1 MRNLKRALSL
11 ALASVMLM
19 GMMVVGSS
27 AASYPDVDD
36 QDHVEAI
43 EVLSAV
49 GVIVGDNGNFR
60 PDDSV
65 SRNEMAVIMAKL
77 ILGTYEA
84 DSYVGSHPF
93 TDVPSWADRYV
104 AACYNSGII
113 AGRSETTYD
122 GNSTVT
128 AVEAAAMMLRALGY
142 EDLSK
147 GAAQW
152 DQPVAAKAN
161 EINLFAGL
169 NGAGNAPMNRNSVA
183 KLSLNTIQATMV
195 TTVRNGQDITL
206 PDGTVIAGTRSY
218 NLRTEKFGWVDAID
232 DEGVTN
238 NGDHYGY
245 LQLGEYLYK
254 GDLEKAAGD
263 PDSQGRPVDYK
274 WVYDTEDV
282 CDVLKDAKHTLKN
295 NYTGKDLYNTLGKT
309 VVDSIGDGEGKRDL
323 NVYVDGQPL
332 PTSSSAKTGYT
343 LGNFTSALTGK
354 SDTKYGDSLD
364 IGNGTRTE
372 IFVSDDAVDVCII
385 NTFGGEVDK
394 VYTADDVKDDE
405 KPYVLVGGLKF
416 ETTEFHE
423 EDVVAYTKGKDGS
436 KIVIASM
443 ELATPVEGE
452 VTKATAGKN
461 FTVDGETYEFN
472 RTLADG
478 DKIGT
483 DNVKHDVL
491 VYVDANG
498 YMIFKGDA
506 TASTD
511 YAYVVACGSEANK
524 YDGNK
529 YTYYAKLLFTDGT
542 LEEVTLK
549 DVPGSGKTAAN
560 DAYGDQIVTYTEDDG
575 KYKLTVAGVKLA
587 QDSGLKVEQG
597 LAAMTLAGKP
607 VSANSGTV
615 FLVCN
620 DVDDA
625 DYDVYVGFKSVP
637 DISGVSGSSG
647 SKVAY
652 ATKNGVAKVVYVQ
665 GASVDISSDADMI
678 VIMGDKDSQL
688 IKEGSDEYYEF
699 KAVIDGEVTT
709 VKVDKAAVGTSGDCE
724 DLKDDANHEKP
735 FVIKKIKEN
744 SKGFITSYT
753 EYTNTGDIKVETVS
767 GTRKAADDVVGFAY
781 NGTDYTKSWSYADDA
796 KVVYRNEDGDL
807 RTGGI
812 SLIRTD
818 ENDTATVV
826 LEKDKIIGV
835 FVQELAVGDKPEV
848 THPVEIPSGSDASA
862 IDKAFTDNKD
872 TDKVAV
878 TDPDLNTKNVEV
890 PANKTLVISGEI
902 NTGKGGTIEG
912 EGSVELKDASI
923 KADVTTEADAT
934 LDGVTVDTGA
944 NVTVND
950 VTLSGKVTLNGKMTI
965 KGDAS
970 IEAGATIEAGANAQI
985 VVEDGA
991 NVDALAKIEGIKFF
1005 DGADKEIILKKTR
1018 TTVVVN
1024 SIPADT
1030 YTYNEELKGWKGTQT
1045 VTEPA
1050 TDVEFELTTPTADK
1064 DNYIISG
1071 DTNVVTV
1078 NVAADTNKVVITAK
1092 GAEGATI
1099 TSDKDF
1105 AKVEGTTIT
1114 VTIAEDSLG
1123 EGNSLTFNLTV
1134 TGEDKKEVKYTVNV
1148 IVAEAKAEEGT
1159 P

>member
-27 AASYPDVDD
+27 AASFPDVSAEDNT
-36 QDHVEAI
+36 EAI
-43 EVLSAV
+43 AVLEAV
-49 GVIVGDNGNFR
+49 KVMIGNENGEFE
-60 PDDSV
+60 PDKNV
-65 SRNEMAVIMAKL
+65 TRNEMAVIMSKL
-77 ILGTYEA
+77 MLGTYAA

-93 TDVPSWADRYV
+93 TDVPTWADKYV
-104 AACYNSGII
+104 AACYSAGII

-195 TTVRNGQDITL
+195 TTVRTGQDITL
-206 PDGTVIAGTRSY
+206 PDGTVISATRRY
-218 NLRTEKFGWVDAID
+218 DLRTTNYEWQDAIG
-232 DEGVTN
+232 DEGTKE
-238 NGDHYGY
+238 GTGY

-254 GDLEKAAGD
+254 GKLEKASGA

-282 CDVLKDAKHTLKN
+282 CDVLKDAKQTLKN

-309 VVDSIGDGEGKRDL
+309 VVDSIGTDKGDRKL

-343 LGNFTSALTGK
+343 LENFTSALTGK
-354 SDTKYGDSLD
+354 SDTKYGDSLA

-416 ETTEFHE
+416 ETTEFQE
-423 EDVVAYTKGKDGS
+423 EDVVAYTKGQKDN
-436 KIVIASM
+436 KEVIASM
-443 ELATPVEGE
+443 EMATPVEGE
-452 VTKATAGKN
+452 VTKATEGKN

-478 DKIGT
+478 DKIKT
-483 DNVKHDVL
+483 ENVKNDVL

-498 YMIFKGDA
+498 YMIFKGEA

-678 VIMGDKDSQL
+678 VIIGDKDSKL

-709 VKVDKAAVGTSGDCE
+709 VKVDKAAAE
-724 DLKDDANHEKP
+724 DADACKALLLDDKKP

-753 EYTNTGDIKVETVS
+753 QYTTSGDIKVETVS

-781 NGTDYTKSWSYADDA
+781 NGADYTKSWSYTDDA

-826 LEKDKIIGV
+826 LEKNKIIGV
-835 FVQELAVGDKPEV
+835 FVQELAVDEKPEI
-848 THPVEIPSGSDASA
+848 THPVEIPSGSDANGIKDA
-862 IDKAFTDNKD
+862 FDKNKD

-878 TDPDLNTKNVEV
+878 TNPNLTTAVEV
-890 PANKTLVISGEI
+890 PKGKTLVVSG
-902 NTGKGGTIEG
+902 NVSAGTIKG
-912 EGSVELKDASI
+912 EGTAEVKDATVSGAVEVKNEKAALDNVTVNKDAS
-923 KADVTTEADAT
+923 
-934 LDGVTVDTGA
+934 
-944 NVTVND
+944 VTVND
-950 VTLSGKVTLNGKMTI
+950 VTLSGKVKLNGTMTI
-965 KGDAS
+965 GGTAS
-970 IEAGATIEAGANAQI
+970 VEEGTKIEASENAKI
-985 VVEDGA
+985 VVGENA
-991 NVDALAKIEGIKFF
+991 NVDALAKIEGMKFY
-1005 DGADKEIILKKTR
+1005 DKSGNEIVINPKTR
-1018 TTVVVN
+1018 SEGVL
-1024 SIPADT
+1024 PAGT
-1030 YTYNEELKGWKGTQT
+1030 YTYSEIAGGEGKPGWKLSGD
-1045 VTEPA
+1045 VTEPTA
-1050 TDVEFELTTPTADK
+1050 GVTFELTKPTANE
-1064 DNYIISG
+1064 NYTIST
-1071 DTNVVTV
+1071 DANVVTV
-1078 NVAADTNKVVITAK
+1078 KVANGTNSVVVTAK
-1092 GAEGATI
+1092 GAETVTLAEGVDSATVNGKAITI
-1099 TSDKDF
+1099 TIKESSLDKDNSM
-1105 AKVEGTTIT
+1105 T
-1114 VTIAEDSLG
+1114 VGIK
-1123 EGNSLTFNLTV
+1123 V
-1134 TGEDKKEVKYTVNV
+1134 TGQDGKAVDYTIKV
-1148 IVAEAKAEEGT
+1148 IVAKANGGGEV
-1159 P
+1159 

>member
-27 AASYPDVDD
+27 AASFPDVSAEDNT
-36 QDHVEAI
+36 EAI
-43 EVLSAV
+43 AVLEAV
-49 GVIVGDNGNFR
+49 KVMIGNENGEFEPEKN
-60 PDDSV
+60 V
-65 SRNEMAVIMAKL
+65 TRNEMAVIMSKL
-77 ILGTYEA
+77 MLGTYAA

-93 TDVPSWADRYV
+93 TDVPTWADKYV
-104 AACYNSGII
+104 AACYSAGII

-169 NGAGNAPMNRNSVA
+169 GGAGNAAMNRNSVA
-183 KLSLNTIQATMV
+183 KLSLNTLQATMV

-218 NLRTEKFGWVDAID
+218 NLRTERFGWVDAID
-232 DEGVTN
+232 DEGVTT

-254 GDLEKAAGD
+254 GDLEKTAGA

-282 CDVLKDAKHTLKN
+282 CDVLKDAKQTLKN
-295 NYTGKDLYNTLGKT
+295 DFSGKDLNNALGQTVVASLKATGKDART
-309 VVDSIGDGEGKRDL
+309 L
-323 NVYVDGQPL
+323 NVYVDGVAL
-332 PTSSSAKTGYT
+332 EDTALS
-343 LGNFTSALTGK
+343 NFQTALTGK
-354 SDTKYGDSLD
+354 SADKYGADKKLA

-372 IFVSDDAVDVCII
+372 IFVSDEAVDVCII

-405 KPYVLVGGLKF
+405 KPYVLVDGMKF
-416 ETTEFHE
+416 ETTEFQE
-423 EDVVAYTKGKDGS
+423 EEVVAYTKGWDGKD
-436 KIVIASM
+436 VIASM

-472 RTLADG
+472 RTLADN

-483 DNVKHDVL
+483 DNVKNEVL

-498 YMIFKGDA
+498 YMIFKGEA
-506 TASTD
+506 AASTD
-511 YAYVVACGSEANK
+511 YAYVVACGSEADK
-524 YDGNK
+524 YDGSK
-529 YTYYAKLLFTDGT
+529 FTYYAKLLFTDGT

-549 DVPGSGKTAAN
+549 DVAKAGDDAAKYAN
-560 DAYGDQIVTYTEDDG
+560 VAYEEKLVTYTEDDG
-575 KYKLTVAGVKLA
+575 KYKLNTAGVGLTA
-587 QDSGLKVEQG
+587 DTGLKVEQG
-597 LAAMTLAGKP
+597 LAAMKLDGKAI
-607 VSANSGTV
+607 SANSSTV

-637 DISGVSGSSG
+637 DISGVSG

-753 EYTNTGDIKVETVS
+753 QYTTSGDIKVETVS

-835 FVQELAVGDKPEV
+835 FVQELGVGDKPEV

-878 TDPDLNTKNVEV
+878 TDPKLDSPVEV
-890 PANKTLVISGEI
+890 PEGKTLVVSG
-902 NTGKGGTIEG
+902 NVSAGTIKG
-912 EGSVELKDASI
+912 EGTAEVKDATVKGEVKVENE
-923 KADVTTEADAT
+923 KAA
-934 LDGVTVDTGA
+934 LDNVTVESSA
-944 NVTVND
+944 SVTVND

-1005 DGADKEIILKKTR
+1005 DGAGKEIILKKTR

-1045 VTEPA
+1045 VTAPA
-1050 TDVEFELTTPTADK
+1050 TDVKFELTTPTADK